1 MARHRSIYPDQPSLP
16 VKIRIVETI
25 EDLKRHF
32 GLPCDGELL
41 EPDLDIVEYDTE
53 INGRKRRDAEVLCT
67 LAANALD
74 HVLELGTSHGRGAY
88 KLATNLSHGLRC
100 HSVNILP
107 EQHDASGGKMVTHL
121 ITKEQIGSYYRERNV
136 RNVEQHY
143 ANTARWEMPAHIRNL
158 SVIFVDAAHDEENV
172 YLDSKLVWDRLAPGG
187 FIVWH
192 DFSELYRHFDWIDA
206 SMRGVER
213 FLREYGLDQLEVINL
228 RHSWCGVLR
237 KPMTAPTPVTS
248 SVPQSASIIHASR
261 VELREAV
268 PAAAPKNAKSLR
280 YVTVYPEYSSARR
293 AEDELFASNARS
305 LGYDVEAIGL
315 PCEGGWW
322 HFPKLD
328 EKWRSKSAD
337 LMAMYDGLR
346 EKLRDKDVLI
356 ASGGPMLHPEFI
368 RSLPTFN
375 VWVCSDDPES
385 SEILSKPAA
394 PAFDFAFPINI
405 ACLDTYRSW
414 GCRSVEWIF
423 PPVRPELCAPDLT
436 EEAIL
441 AGRRDIDI
449 ALLCERVFNLSDRAQ
464 RIEELVRR
472 FPNAFVRGPGW
483 PGGAVDAPPVYRAA
497 KIGWNLHNSTGPCNT
512 RTTMLPA
519 FGVLQ
524 ICDNK
529 SNLGKIYELDREA
542 VGFDSLEEC
551 VEKTRYYLAH
561 DEERR
566 RIAAAGWKRT
576 LRDYTLERWW
586 QRLTSVIATAV
597 AAKNSRTDLARSS
610 SAISATARISPGR
623 AIESVISKGITYCSQ
638 GEKLRHIADAV
649 QDVARRQVPGIYLE
663 AGVAL
668 GGSAVVIASA
678 KPRAA
683 KLRLFDV
690 FEMLPAPGERDESR
704 AHEVYRQFLAGQRTA
719 PIDQNY
725 LAGVRAGLLETVRRN
740 LVDHGVD
747 IVADHVE
754 FHKGDFRDTLFVEEP
769 VAFAHIDC
777 DWYEAIKL
785 CLERLADRI
794 SPGGVIV
801 FDDYK
806 SFSAAA
812 QAVDEWL
819 ARDGR
824 FKLIK
829 SAENVLVE
837 RLPDVVNAS
846 SAAVDLDLPVVRPDG
861 EKPRVLMLV
870 DKRGWAYDTAAQAIS
885 KRLSDE
891 FEFRI
896 EYVRETPDLNA
907 WKFDLLYVFFWGETY
922 HQKFVSDPR
931 RIIKEISSHRWAN
944 EDAYGRLTAEQAAQ
958 KFLSDAGTLTATS
971 RRLQNTFAPYR
982 EVHWCPN
989 GFEENT
995 FASRSR
1001 RNGPLRIG
1009 WAGNQN
1015 DPCKGVQDILKPA
1028 AGDDFELVLA
1038 GGDLDSA
1045 AMGNFYNSVD
1055 VLCVASTAE
1064 GEPLTLVEG
1073 MAAGVF
1079 PVAVDVGIVP
1089 ELVRHGQDGFV
1100 VNRSSAAFQAAFQ
1113 WCRQNVDLVREAGAN
1128 NARRLSTSRRWD
1140 DVAVHW
1146 RRALRAAFR
1155 NLPAENEAVSDSVPA
1170 FFQRNLGLNLG
1181 EWPERAQVAARA
1193 IAALPLPAGA
1203 SLIDMGCGH
1212 QTLKPII
1219 PAGLS
1224 YVPVDYIARAE
1235 GVRVMDFNQELPGD
1249 SHTVATFL
1257 GVLEYFADSPRLIRW
1272 AAGHVRYL
1280 VLSYNDCS
1288 NPARREKQHWKSTLG
1303 FPELE
1308 STIKAAGGTV
1318 LGKVDL
1324 GKAEF
1329 LYVAEFQTS
1338 PKTGNVQVVEKP
1350 AHVPARQKTIALL
1363 SAAVNGDNSGD
1374 ALIVDAI
1381 RRVIGANTTREF
1393 PLLQTLSPL
1402 EIEQINSCD
1411 AAVICGT
1418 NLYQHD
1424 FHCELTP
1431 SVIERIGVPI
1441 LPLGIGSSAPIGR
1454 LPSMNAEGIRAVRM
1468 IHERCAVGSVRDPV
1482 SLEFVRSIGVRNVEL
1497 TGCPVLFHGLTEPC
1511 FKKPSTDRV
1520 FLSVRARLLHVEE
1533 HWNAKQMTTLRRLC
1547 RELRPT
1553 LILQSPYDIPIAEEL
1568 VREFG
1573 LESLH
1578 DDNWLAAPMI
1588 RGVAEAT
1595 RTVGFRL
1602 HFGMLSLAYGRPATF
1617 LATDTRTSGFC
1628 DMVGVPYHAV
1638 QTYRDEDLLA
1648 ELRSPQPCAD
1658 RFLSNWRSLREA
1670 MASLLTANGLEHA
1683 LNPAA

>member
-1 MARHRSIYPDQPSLP
+1 M
-16 VKIRIVETI
+16 KIRIVETI
-25 EDLKRHF
+25 EEFKRHF

-74 HVLELGTSHGRGAY
+74 NVLELGTSHGRGAF

-100 HSVNILP
+100 HTVNILP

-121 ITKEQIGSYYRERNV
+121 INKDQIGSYYRERNV
-136 RNVEQHY
+136 RNVEQLY
-143 ANTARWEMPAHIRNL
+143 ANTARWEIPAHVRNL
-158 SVIFVDAAHDEENV
+158 SMIFVDAAHDEENV

-192 DFSELYRHFDWIDA
+192 DYSQLYRHFDWIDA

-213 FLREYGLDQLEVINL
+213 FLREYGMDQLEVINL

-237 KPMTAPTPVTS
+237 KPMAVAKPVAVPNS
-248 SVPQSASIIHASR
+248 SSFVASASAR
-261 VELREAV
+261 VEVREAV
-268 PAAAPKNAKSLR
+268 PVSTPKAAKSLR
-280 YVTVYPEYSSARR
+280 YVTVYPEYSAARR
-293 AEDELFASNARS
+293 AEDELFASNARA
-305 LGYDVEAIGL
+305 LGYDVQAIGL

-328 EKWRSKSAD
+328 EKWRTKSAD
-337 LMAMYDGLR
+337 LMAMYEALR

-356 ASGGPMLHPEFI
+356 ASGGPMLHPEFV

-375 VWVCSDDPES
+375 VWVCGDDPES
-385 SEILSKPAA
+385 SETLSKPAA
-394 PAFDFAFPINI
+394 PAFDLALPINI
-405 ACLDTYRSW
+405 ACLDSYRSW
-414 GCRSVEWIF
+414 GCRHVDWIF
-423 PPVRPELCAPDLT
+423 HPVRPELCASDLT
-436 EEAIL
+436 EEEIL
-441 AGRRDIDI
+441 TGHREID
-449 ALLCERVFNLSDRAQ
+449 AVLLCERVFNLSDRAQ
-464 RIEELVRR
+464 RVEHLVRQ
-472 FPNAFVRGPGW
+472 FPGAFVRGRGW
-483 PGGAVDAPPVYRAA
+483 PGGVVDDAHKAYRNA

-519 FGVLQ
+519 FGILQ

-586 QRLTSVIATAV
+586 DRLTSTVAPLA
-597 AAKNSRTDLARSS
+597 AAKSGNGQAPNTIRETPRVESFGELNST
-610 SAISATARISPGR
+610 
-623 AIESVISKGITYCSQ
+623 E
-638 GEKLRHIADAV
+638 
-649 QDVARRQVPGIYLE
+649 
-663 AGVAL
+663 
-668 GGSAVVIASA
+668 
-678 KPRAA
+678 PRNS
-683 KLRLFDV
+683 
-690 FEMLPAPGERDESR
+690 E
-704 AHEVYRQFLAGQRTA
+704 
-719 PIDQNY
+719 I
-725 LAGVRAGLLETVRRN
+725 
-740 LVDHGVD
+740 
-747 IVADHVE
+747 
-754 FHKGDFRDTLFVEEP
+754 
-769 VAFAHIDC
+769 
-777 DWYEAIKL
+777 
-785 CLERLADRI
+785 
-794 SPGGVIV
+794 
-801 FDDYK
+801 
-806 SFSAAA
+806 
-812 QAVDEWL
+812 
-819 ARDGR
+819 
-824 FKLIK
+824 
-829 SAENVLVE
+829 
-837 RLPDVVNAS
+837 
-846 SAAVDLDLPVVRPDG
+846 LDLPVLRPDG

-896 EYVRETPDLNA
+896 EYVRENPDLNA

-931 RIIKEISSHRWAN
+931 RVIKEISSHRWAN

-971 RRLQNTFAPYR
+971 RRLQKTFAPYR

-989 GFEENT
+989 GFEEGT
-995 FASRSR
+995 FGSGSR
-1001 RNGPLRIG
+1001 RSGPLRIG

-1015 DPCKGVQDILKPA
+1015 DLCKGVQDILKPA
-1028 AGDDFELVLA
+1028 AGNDFELVLA
-1038 GGDLDSA
+1038 GGDLDTA
-1045 AMGNFYNSVD
+1045 AMGNFYKSVD

-1089 ELVRHGQDGFV
+1089 ELVRHGKDGFI
-1100 VNRSSAAFQAAFQ
+1100 VNRSPAAFQAAFQ
-1113 WCRQNVDLVREAGAN
+1113 WCRQNVERVRDAGSN
-1128 NARRLSTSRRWD
+1128 NAKRLSSSRRWD
-1140 DVAVHW
+1140 DVSLHW
-1146 RRALRAAFR
+1146 RRALRSAFR
-1155 NLPAENEAVSDSVPA
+1155 NLPQDAGTGSASAPV
-1170 FFQRNLGLNLG
+1170 FFERNLGVALG
-1181 EWPERAQVAARA
+1181 QWPERATVAARA
-1193 IAALPLPAGA
+1193 ILALPLSAGA

-1212 QTLKPII
+1212 QTLKAILPKTVT
-1219 PAGLS
+1219 

-1235 GVRVMDFNQELPGD
+1235 GVRVMDFNRELPTD
-1249 SHTVATFL
+1249 THTVATFL

-1272 AAGHVRYL
+1272 AAQHVRYL

-1288 NPARREKQHWKSTLG
+1288 SPARREKQHWQSTLG

-1308 STIKAAGGTV
+1308 STIAAHGGKILAKA
-1318 LGKVDL
+1318 DL
-1324 GKAEF
+1324 GRAEF
-1329 LYVAEFQTS
+1329 LYIAEFPNA
-1338 PKTGNVQVVEKP
+1338 PKTGGIQVIERPSQTSTRK
-1350 AHVPARQKTIALL
+1350 KTIALL

-1381 RRVIGANTTREF
+1381 RKLIGGNNTREF
-1393 PLLQTLSPL
+1393 PLLQPLSGA

-1431 SVIERIGVPI
+1431 GVIESIRVPI

-1497 TGCPVLFHGLTEPC
+1497 TGCPVLFHGLSEPR
-1511 FKKPSTDRV
+1511 FKEPSTDKV

-1588 RGVAEAT
+1588 RGVGEAT
-1595 RTVGFRL
+1595 RTIGFRL

-1638 QTYRDEDLLA
+1638 QTYRDEDLLT

-1658 RFLSNWRSLREA
+1658 RFLANWRSLRGA

-1683 LNPAA
+1683 LTPSA

>member
-1 MARHRSIYPDQPSLP
+1 

-25 EDLKRHF
+25 EELKRHF

-206 SMRGVER
+206 SMRGVAR
-213 FLREYGLDQLEVINL
+213 FLREYGLDHLEVINL

-237 KPMTAPTPVTS
+237 KPMAAIKPVTS
-248 SVPQSASIIHASR
+248 SVLQGASIVHTPR
-261 VELREAV
+261 VELHEAA
-268 PAAAPKNAKSLR
+268 PAAAPKSAKSLR
-280 YVTVYPEYSSARR
+280 YVTVYPEYSAARR

-337 LMAMYDGLR
+337 LMAMYDRLR

-414 GCRSVEWIF
+414 GCRNVEWIF

-441 AGRRDIDI
+441 TGRREIDI

-483 PGGAVDAPPVYRAA
+483 PGGAADAPPVYRAA

-561 DEERR
+561 DEERC

-586 QRLTSVIATAV
+586 NRLTSLVAPAAATKLGKTSDV
-597 AAKNSRTDLARSS
+597 KVRTESAASN
-610 SAISATARISPGR
+610 
-623 AIESVISKGITYCSQ
+623 
-638 GEKLRHIADAV
+638 
-649 QDVARRQVPGIYLE
+649 
-663 AGVAL
+663 
-668 GGSAVVIASA
+668 
-678 KPRAA
+678 
-683 KLRLFDV
+683 
-690 FEMLPAPGERDESR
+690 
-704 AHEVYRQFLAGQRTA
+704 
-719 PIDQNY
+719 
-725 LAGVRAGLLETVRRN
+725 
-740 LVDHGVD
+740 
-747 IVADHVE
+747 
-754 FHKGDFRDTLFVEEP
+754 
-769 VAFAHIDC
+769 
-777 DWYEAIKL
+777 
-785 CLERLADRI
+785 ERL
-794 SPGGVIV
+794 GELN
-801 FDDYK
+801 
-806 SFSAAA
+806 SA
-812 QAVDEWL
+812 
-819 ARDGR
+819 
-824 FKLIK
+824 
-829 SAENVLVE
+829 
-837 RLPDVVNAS
+837 DVV
-846 SAAVDLDLPVVRPDG
+846 DGLLDLPVVRPDG

-896 EYVRETPDLNA
+896 EYVRENPDLNA

-971 RRLQNTFAPYR
+971 RRLQKTFAPYR

-1100 VNRSSAAFQAAFQ
+1100 VNRSPAAFQAAFQ

-1128 NARRLSTSRRWD
+1128 NALRLSTSRRWD
-1140 DVAVHW
+1140 DVAIHW

-1155 NLPAENEAVSDSVPA
+1155 NLPAENEAVSDSMPA
-1170 FFQRNLGLNLG
+1170 FFQRNLGVNLG
-1181 EWPERAQVAARA
+1181 EWPERAQVAASA

-1203 SLIDMGCGH
+1203 SLIDLGCGH
-1212 QTLKPII
+1212 QTLKSII
-1219 PAGLS
+1219 PKSLS

-1235 GVRVMDFNQELPGD
+1235 GVRVMDFNRELPGD
-1249 SHTVATFL
+1249 NHMVATFL

-1308 STIKAAGGTV
+1308 STITTAGGKI

-1329 LYVAEFQTS
+1329 LYVAEFQNS
-1338 PKTGNVQVVEKP
+1338 PKTGSVQVVEKP
-1350 AHVPARQKTIALL
+1350 VHVAARQKTIALL

-1393 PLLQTLSPL
+1393 PLLQTLSPV

-1431 SVIERIGVPI
+1431 SVIERIRVPI

-1468 IHERCAVGSVRDPV
+1468 IHERCAIGSVRDPV

-1497 TGCPVLFHGLTEPC
+1497 TGCPVLFHGLAEPS
-1511 FKKPSTDRV
+1511 FKEPSTDRV

-1648 ELRSPQPCAD
+1648 ELRSPQPCVD
-1658 RFLSNWRSLREA
+1658 RFLTNWRSLRGA